1 MLFNILLLAR
11 SLKRSGRVVECG
23 GLENRCTARYRGFE
37 SLLLCF
43 LFNILS
49 IVSSDFF
56 KDVYQV
62 VKLIPRGKVTSY
74 GAIAKYLGT
83 AKSARVVGWAM
94 NNSHF
99 DKSIPAHRV
108 VNRNGLLTGK
118 HHFENNNTM
127 EKLLKKEGILIKN
140 NRIENFE
147 SVFWDPIKELEL

>member
-1 MLFNILLLAR
+1 M
-11 SLKRSGRVVECG
+11 VECG

-37 SLLLCF
+37 SLLLC
-43 LFNILS
+43 LYSTLP
-49 IVSSDFF
+49 IVNSDFF

>member
-1 MLFNILLLAR
+1 M
-11 SLKRSGRVVECG
+11 VECG

-43 LFNILS
+43 YSTLP
-49 IVSSDFF
+49 IVNLDFF

-62 VKLIPRGKVTSY
+62 VKLIPRGRVTSY

-94 NNSHF
+94 NSSHF

-108 VNRNGLLTGK
+108 VNRSGLLTGK

-127 EKLLKKEGILIKN
+127 EKLLNEEGIKVKDDRIKN
-140 NRIENFE
+140 FKKL
-147 SVFWDPIKELEL
+147 FWEPIKELEL